1 MISQQSIL
9 PLNLHCLCFS
19 PVQKT
24 HRNICKSSKQL
35 CHYHFLEFPPG
46 SIKYLSIYYIIF
58 QTARAAAEEAVLS
71 SAEMIFALAGVDF
84 AFDVNAVVKR
94 RCVVLLQVDVWC
106 SQTQQR
112 IVGYYQANACV
123 SDSR

>member
-1 MISQQSIL
+1 
-9 PLNLHCLCFS
+9 
-19 PVQKT
+19 
-24 HRNICKSSKQL
+24 
-35 CHYHFLEFPPG
+35 
-46 SIKYLSIYYIIF
+46 
-58 QTARAAAEEAVLS
+58 
-71 SAEMIFALAGVDF
+71 MIFALAGGVF